1 MTREQNKSIDG
12 AYLDCRKL
20 DISHDYDTSIEAEDF
35 ETWGLKRVKKRKYDK
50 ELKKRK
56 GGNHLMIG
64 LSPVSVEKRWRRN
77 GGAA

>member
-35 ETWGLKRVKKRKYDK
+35 ET
-50 ELKKRK
+50 
-56 GGNHLMIG
+56 
-64 LSPVSVEKRWRRN
+64 
-77 GGAA
+77 